1 MEHVMFKRHRNQ
13 TPLYSIRL
21 IVTRFYT
28 TNRGSYFR
36 LLKNRFRD
44 TESNYIKSLKRNTT
58 SMVSVMRNGNHLL
71 NSSMNKKLG
80 NTLWRYFNSPF
91 NVVFMTTNIF
101 AFAGIVAFSTLIDV
115 RHLHNSNKI
124 EDTQHHEI
132 ASHDRYAMM
141 NTGVIRRHL
150 YPMVSTVSTR
160 YIDVPEL
167 PVPLD
172 YEAEIRNQND
182 TLEML
187 QEKITQRTQELE
199 KIKTEKM
206 EISIKDISS
215 PLPIYTLDKV
225 DIDGKKIRIVDYN
238 SSKIKASLFNML
250 YSFKIYEDMMKDD
263 GLQNKYS
270 KPWYDELKFFKNKQ
284 TEMTTKNDE
293 KYMFKPTVTNFYDS
307 WRSTYQAAMQKDDS
321 QSIENFTLPNW
332 SQFPGALKDSCN
344 VLYENKMNN
353 VDDFQQF
360 YENIKSNKFK
370 KLVRMWFYD
379 NYQNLKTSQSTNS
392 NTTCKSET
400 FYNELLKDS
409 VYDPPTFIK
418 YASVVLNPYNSRNKI
433 LFNNIKTETGNTTI
447 PVVQMDTILNI
458 LEGFLLLQKEKKQKG
473 KMLNYNDTYLR
484 IIHMIKQNGYLRT
497 KGDIGIQLCPDDQV
511 ICKNRKWLSKDRQ
524 DPKLY
529 DELGKDPRVLQL
541 LSQISTRDK

>member
-1 MEHVMFKRHRNQ
+1 MFKRHRNQ
-13 TPLYSIRL
+13 TPLYSVRL

-28 TNRGSYFR
+28 TNRNSYFK

-44 TESNYIKSLKRNTT
+44 AESNYIKSLKRNTT
-58 SMVSVMRNGNHLL
+58 SMVSVIRNGNHLL
-71 NSSMNKKLG
+71 NSSMNKKFG

-115 RHLHNSNKI
+115 RHLHHSNKI

-132 ASHDRYAMM
+132 VSHDKYAIM

-150 YPMVSTVSTR
+150 YPMVSTVSTHH
-160 YIDVPEL
+160 IDVPEL

-172 YEAEIRNQND
+172 YEAKIKNQNK

-199 KIKTEKM
+199 KIKIDKM
-206 EISIKDISS
+206 EETITNVSS
-215 PLPIYTLDKV
+215 PLQTYTLDN
-225 DIDGKKIRIVDYN
+225 INIEGKKTRIVEYN

-263 GLQNKYS
+263 ELQNKYS
-270 KPWYDELKFFKNKQ
+270 KSWYEELKIFKNKQ
-284 TEMTTKNDE
+284 LETDTKNDE
-293 KYMFKPTVTNFYDS
+293 KYIFKPTVTNFYDS
-307 WRSTYQAAMQKDDS
+307 WRSTYQTTLQKDNI

-332 SQFPGALKDSCN
+332 SQFPGVLKDSCN
-344 VLYENKMNN
+344 ALYENKMNN
-353 VDDFQQF
+353 LDDFQQF
-360 YENIKSNKFK
+360 YESIKSNKFK
-370 KLVRMWFYD
+370 KLVRMWYYD
-379 NYQNLKTSQSTNS
+379 NYQNLKTSQSTDTNV
-392 NTTCKSET
+392 TCKKET

-433 LFNNIKTETGNTTI
+433 LFNNIKTETDTENVTI
-447 PVVQMDTILNI
+447 PVVQMSTMLNI
-458 LEGFLLLQKEKKQKG
+458 LEGFLFLQNEKKQKG
-473 KMLNYNDTYLR
+473 KILNYNDTYLR
-484 IIHMIKQNGYLRT
+484 IIHMIKKNGYLRT
-497 KGDIGIQLCPDDQV
+497 QGDIGIQLCPDDQ
-511 ICKNRKWLSKDRQ
+511 IIYKNSNWLSKDRQ

-541 LSQISTRDK
+541 LSQISTPDN